1 METTLTER
9 RDPRVLRTHRAL
21 QDALIS
27 LVDEGGTVTMSA
39 VAQRAGLSRQV
50 LHTHYDSI
58 EQLAATTLARRLLEG
73 AGRVVDVAVEPV
85 TPLLV
90 DAVRSQGLAPFLQ
103 VMHDDAVVVTALRKL
118 AHASTAV
125 ILSDVF
131 AELAVVFVRDA
142 AAVPSLVAARFVA
155 GGITTSVDAWLEQE
169 HSVSAT
175 DLALTLIDFA
185 RAVFA
190 ADGQPDRNG
199 PER

>member
-1 METTLTER
+1 M
-9 RDPRVLRTHRAL
+9 
-21 QDALIS
+21 
-27 LVDEGGTVTMSA
+27 
-39 VAQRAGLSRQV
+39 
-50 LHTHYDSI
+50 
-58 EQLAATTLARRLLEG
+58 
-73 AGRVVDVAVEPV
+73 

-155 GGITTSVDAWLEQE
+155 GGIHDLRRRLARAGALGLRDRPGVDAHRLRPRG
-169 HSVSAT
+169 
-175 DLALTLIDFA
+175 L
-185 RAVFA
+185 R
-190 ADGQPDRNG
+190 GGRQPDRNG